1 MVLYYLLVYLFPLH
15 YTQEVPLLFK
25 KTLEYT
31 FKPYSPYHTLELGG
45 SLTNKSKFPIK
56 VRPYFN
62 WERVDPCDT
71 WPGEIPAANNCQYH
85 LGVIALLLF
94 YWVGLFDGNFDG

>member
-1 MVLYYLLVYLFPLH
+1 MILYYLLVYLFPLH

-56 VRPYFN
+56 SDLISIEKELILV
-62 WERVDPCDT
+62 T
-71 WPGEIPAANNCQYH
+71 H
-85 LGVIALLLF
+85 
-94 YWVGLFDGNFDG
+94 GLVKFPQQTIVSII